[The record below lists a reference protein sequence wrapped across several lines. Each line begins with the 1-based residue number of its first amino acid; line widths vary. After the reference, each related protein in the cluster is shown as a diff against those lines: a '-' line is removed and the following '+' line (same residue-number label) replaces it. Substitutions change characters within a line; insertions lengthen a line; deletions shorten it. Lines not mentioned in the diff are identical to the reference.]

1 MTQEIFHKQSNSAS
15 YGQDVGQDAF
25 ERTNQELQKSVSAL
39 KTLINPKASTAKII
53 ANVQECPCLTKCAH
67 EIQNSNYNNI
77 DSLYSAKHEY
87 AKTKMIDAIR
97 AKFSN
102 LITVTSEHATTNGRL
117 DIAILPGSKIVLKYN
132 NKIIAI
138 ELKSGKWADAS
149 MLFQI
154 ERYLLDCDVLI
165 FVRIPT
171 EEVTL
176 IRREPLKSS
185 LTENASSL
193 HRKILSLING
203 HRDKVQG
210 DWCNECNVECSLR
223 KPTKWNNVSKPT
235 LNDFEEFMKNIDIV
249 IAKIIILLAKEL
261 S

>member
-1 MTQEIFHKQSNSAS
+1 MTQEILRKHSSFAS
-15 YGQDVGQDAF
+15 YGQDIF
-25 ERTNQELQKSVSAL
+25 EITNQELQKSVSAL
-39 KTLINPKASTAKII
+39 KTLLSPKASTSKII
-53 ANVQECPCLTKCAH
+53 ANVQECPCLTKCVY
-67 EIQNSNYNNI
+67 EIQNSNYDNI

-97 AKFSN
+97 DKFSN
-102 LITVTSEHATTNGRL
+102 LITVTSEHPTINGRL
-117 DIAILPGSKIVLKYN
+117 DIAILPGSKIILKYK

-171 EEVTL
+171 AEVTL
-176 IRREPLKSS
+176 IRREPLKLS
-185 LTENASSL
+185 LTENTSSL
-193 HRKILSLING
+193 NRKILSIING

-210 DWCNECNVECSLR
+210 DWCHGCNVECNFK
-223 KPTKWNNVSKPT
+223 KPSKWSNVIKPT
-235 LNDFEEFMKNIDIV
+235 LNDFEDFIKNIDIV
-249 IAKIIILLAKEL
+249 IAKIIHLLPKEL